1 MGAFLSAAFGLA
13 VWALTIGSETSSRA
27 VARSIRAVVGPPRP
41 EPAHAIEPGGLE
53 DVDLDELVDAGGPDL
68 GAFVG
73 PPLVVPEK
81 PRALRGVSFVLL
93 LGMDNRTDR
102 VTGRTDTMVIAAFRH
117 RDGKVAAFSIP
128 RDLWVEIPEL
138 GPARMSSVVR
148 VGNFRIGAGVGIPL
162 LRRMIQEELGITI
175 DRYAA
180 VDLAGFVALVDQMH
194 GVDVDVQCPIIDCL
208 WMSPDD
214 EACEELNVEA
224 GRQHMD
230 GRTALKFVRSRHGR
244 GDRDRRRRQQAVLLA
259 FGRAVREQGLG
270 GVRGLWETAR
280 PHVETD
286 LEWDSAAYYASF
298 ALETDLHEVRG
309 FSITGE
315 LVERHVTEKRQ
326 HVLVLDRDAF
336 GEALA
341 NMFEKKLPGLRERKK
356 CPPANAAEAAR
367 ERGRS
372 GAQHGP
378 V

>member
-1 MGAFLSAAFGLA
+1 MVVGLA
-13 VWALTIGSETSSRA
+13 AWAFTIGSKNSSRA
-27 VARSIRAVVGPPRP
+27 VARSIRAVVGTPTP
-41 EPAHAIEPGGLE
+41 EPESALELGELE
-53 DVDLDELVDAGGPDL
+53 DVGFDEMVDAGGPDL

-93 LGMDNRTDR
+93 LGMDNRSDR

-117 RDGKVAAFSIP
+117 RDGRVAAFSIP
-128 RDLWVEIPEL
+128 RDLWLEIPEL

-148 VGNFRIGAGVGIPL
+148 VGNFRIGAGIGIPL
-162 LRRMIQEELGITI
+162 LRRVIQEELGITI

-180 VDLAGFVALVDQMH
+180 VDLAGFVALVDEMD
-194 GVDVDVQCPIIDCL
+194 GVEVDVQCPIIDCL

-214 EACEELNVEA
+214 EACEELDVEA

-259 FGRAVREQGLG
+259 FGRAVRERGLG

-280 PHVETD
+280 PYVETD
-286 LEWDSAAYYASF
+286 LEWGSAAYYASF
-298 ALETDLHEVRG
+298 ALETDLDEVGG
-309 FSITGE
+309 FSITGK
-315 LVERHVTEKRQ
+315 LVERHVTEKGQ

-336 GEALA
+336 DEALA
-341 NMFEKKLPGLRERKK
+341 SMFERKLPGLRERKR

-367 ERGRS
+367 ERARS
-372 GAQHGP
+372 GGQHGP

>member
-1 MGAFLSAAFGLA
+1 LTVVVGLA
-13 VWALTIGSETSSRA
+13 AWAFTIGSKNSSRA
-27 VARSIRAVVGPPRP
+27 VARSIRAVVGTPTP
-41 EPAHAIEPGGLE
+41 EPESALELGELE
-53 DVDLDELVDAGGPDL
+53 DVGFDEMVDAGGPDL

-93 LGMDNRTDR
+93 LGMDNRSDR

-117 RDGKVAAFSIP
+117 RDGRVAAFSIP
-128 RDLWVEIPEL
+128 RDLWLEIPEL

-148 VGNFRIGAGVGIPL
+148 VGNFRIGAGIGIPL
-162 LRRMIQEELGITI
+162 LRRVIQEELGITI

-180 VDLAGFVALVDQMH
+180 VDLAGFVALVDEMD
-194 GVDVDVQCPIIDCL
+194 GVEVDVQCPIIDCL

-214 EACEELNVEA
+214 EACEELDVEA

-259 FGRAVREQGLG
+259 FGRAVRERGLG

-280 PHVETD
+280 PYVETD
-286 LEWDSAAYYASF
+286 LEWGSAAYYASF
-298 ALETDLHEVRG
+298 ALETDLDEVGG
-309 FSITGE
+309 FSITGK
-315 LVERHVTEKRQ
+315 LVERHVTEKGQ

-336 GEALA
+336 DEALA
-341 NMFEKKLPGLRERKK
+341 SMFERKLPGLRERKR

-367 ERGRS
+367 ERARS
-372 GAQHGP
+372 GGQHGP